1 MDVTKRVRFA
11 VTQKVQRRHQDE
23 DLSRTAGTNESQ
35 TALTDNTAARLQ
47 QDAALPIPGA
57 VSTAPFLKHTALTPA
72 QREYLCNIAA
82 SHSDTHVRG
91 LITQHYMNVLHR
103 CTPSGGSR
111 SVGARADGLGVVHG
125 NETQAELCPGA
136 KVKNKKTNSK
146 RADRSPPS
154 FRPSNASIRRK
165 KSSSSRQ
172 RATIRLLEEEE
183 LDASLGLLCIAGRDD
198 ACSENVQ

>member
-1 MDVTKRVRFA
+1 P
-11 VTQKVQRRHQDE
+11 
-23 DLSRTAGTNESQ
+23 

-103 CTPSGGSR
+103 CTPSGEDCQNQIKSIFIYTASYTIKIVSR
-111 SVGARADGLGVVHG
+111 RFPESQGLTPDKQQWQG
-125 NETQAELCPGA
+125 
-136 KVKNKKTNSK
+136 KT
-146 RADRSPPS
+146 P
-154 FRPSNASIRRK
+154 
-165 KSSSSRQ
+165 
-172 RATIRLLEEEE
+172 L
-183 LDASLGLLCIAGRDD
+183 
-198 ACSENVQ
+198 